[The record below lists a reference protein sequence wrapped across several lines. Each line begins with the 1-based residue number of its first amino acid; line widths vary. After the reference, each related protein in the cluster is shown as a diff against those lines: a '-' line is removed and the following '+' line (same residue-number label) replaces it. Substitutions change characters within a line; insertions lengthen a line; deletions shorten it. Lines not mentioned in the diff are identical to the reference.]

1 MKKKYTIILSMLS
14 FFNALIFLMLPY
26 VAKFIV
32 DEANLIYKDSNASYD
47 KLNKYIIIMIVF
59 GILSFIL
66 RIIYNLLYSKFDLK
80 LQKDLRNKLY
90 ESLIHKDIN
99 IISSYHRGEIEAL
112 FVSDIDNICETYI
125 NAIPNIVRSISR
137 VILAVILLILI
148 GSAKYFLLPIIV
160 LGLIMALCAKI
171 YSHFMKNKHK
181 DVLIYDSYAS
191 SFVIES
197 IDEAKLIQS
206 YNAYNNATAYYKNLN
221 NLAYEKRKSRNR
233 WTYASQAVVA
243 GISTLIYVF
252 MITLGAALIAKNK
265 ISYGSLVALLA
276 VLSNIYSPF
285 IAIQPLINKLNKGKA
300 SMERIGEIYCDN
312 INIDKEILDDFISI
326 EIESLYYK
334 YDDLDYIIKNLNTTI
349 KKGDTV
355 RISGPSGIGK
365 STLLSLILGFNKPNK
380 GRIIFNTKKGQY
392 EASYKTIGLIAYV
405 SQENI
410 LFSGSIYDNFK
421 MFSNTSD
428 INVINNALKM
438 ANILDEVEMMP
449 NGINTILSEKGK
461 GLSMGQIQRIMIAI
475 AIASN
480 KPIILLD
487 EPTSALDKENEEII
501 INNLK
506 SLNKTLIYI
515 THRDFKISNDSVIKM
530 EEE

>member
-1 MKKKYTIILSMLS
+1 MKKKYTIILSMLAVI
-14 FFNALIFLMLPY
+14 NASIFLILPY
-26 VAKFIV
+26 IAKFIV
-32 DEANLIYKDSNASYD
+32 DEANSIYKDSSASYD

-59 GILSFIL
+59 GVLSFIL
-66 RIIYNLLYSKFDLK
+66 RLLYNLLYSKFDLK

-90 ESLIHKDIN
+90 ESLIRKDIN
-99 IISSYHRGEIEAL
+99 IISKYHRGEIEAL
-112 FVSDIDNICETYI
+112 FVSDIDNICESYI
-125 NAIPNIVRSISR
+125 NAIPNIIRSISR

-148 GSAKYFLLPIIV
+148 GSAKYFLLPIVI
-160 LGLIMALCAKI
+160 LGLIMAVCAKL

-181 DVLIYDSYAS
+181 DVLVYDSYAS

-206 YNAYNNATAYYKNLN
+206 YNAYNNATSYYMNLN
-221 NLAYEKRKSRNR
+221 NKAYLKRRSRNR

-252 MITLGAALIAKNK
+252 MITLGAYLIAKNK
-265 ISYGSLVALLA
+265 ITYGSLVALLA

-285 IAIQPLINKLNKGKA
+285 IVISPLINKLNKGKA
-300 SMERIGEIYCDN
+300 SMERVSEIYCDN
-312 INIDKEILDDFISI
+312 IDIDKNSLDDFLSI
-326 EIESLYYK
+326 DIESLFYK
-334 YDDLDYIIKNLNTTI
+334 YDDSDYIINNLNAHI

-365 STLLSLILGFNKPNK
+365 STLLSLILGFNKPSK
-380 GRIIFNTKKGQY
+380 GRIVFTTKEGQH
-392 EASYKTIGLIAYV
+392 EASYKTIGLFAYV

-428 INVINNALKM
+428 IDVIYNALKM
-438 ANILDEVEMMP
+438 ANMLDEIQSMP

-480 KPIILLD
+480 RPIILLD
-487 EPTSALDKENEEII
+487 EPTSALDKDNEEII

-515 THRDFKISNDSVIKM
+515 THRDFNILNDSVIKM
-530 EEE
+530 EE

>member
-1 MKKKYTIILSMLS
+1 MKKKYTIILSMLAVL
-14 FFNALIFLMLPY
+14 NASIFLILPY
-26 VAKFIV
+26 IAKFIV
-32 DEANLIYKDSNASYD
+32 DEANSIYKNANASYD

-59 GILSFIL
+59 GVLSFIL
-66 RIIYNLLYSKFDLK
+66 RLLYNLLYSKFDLK

-90 ESLIHKDIN
+90 ESLIRKDIN
-99 IISSYHRGEIEAL
+99 IISKYHRGEIEAL
-112 FVSDIDNICETYI
+112 FVSDIDNICEAYI
-125 NAIPNIVRSISR
+125 NAIPNIIRSISR

-148 GSAKYFLLPIIV
+148 GSAKYFLLPIVI
-160 LGLIMALCAKI
+160 LGLIMAVCAKL

-181 DVLIYDSYAS
+181 DVLVYDSYAS

-206 YNAYNNATAYYKNLN
+206 YNAYNNATSYYMGLN
-221 NLAYEKRKSRNR
+221 NKAYLKRRSRNR

-252 MITLGAALIAKNK
+252 MITLGAYLIAKNK

-285 IAIQPLINKLNKGKA
+285 VAISPLINKLNKGKA
-300 SMERIGEIYCDN
+300 SMERISEIYCDK
-312 INIDKEILDDFISI
+312 IDIDKNSLDDFLSI
-326 EIESLYYK
+326 DIESLFYK
-334 YDDLDYIIKNLNTTI
+334 YDDSDYIINNLNAHI
-349 KKGDTV
+349 KKGDTI

-365 STLLSLILGFNKPNK
+365 STLLSLILGFNKPSK
-380 GRIIFNTKKGQY
+380 GRIVFTTKEGKY
-392 EASYKTIGLIAYV
+392 EASYKTIGLFAYV

-428 INVINNALKM
+428 IDVINNALKM
-438 ANILDEVEMMP
+438 ANMLDEIASMP

-480 KPIILLD
+480 RPIILLD
-487 EPTSALDKENEEII
+487 EPTSALDKDNEEII

-515 THRDFKISNDSVIKM
+515 THREFNILNDSVIKM
-530 EEE
+530 EE